1 MRLLEELP
9 LGVVVLDAQRRVV
22 MFNAYEARV
31 AGRASQDVVGRD
43 FFTEVAPC
51 MRVRELADPF
61 DAGIA
66 GATLN
71 VDLRFEFPFPHV
83 PKPREAVVRLRS
95 FLHEGEPHGLVYIED
110 VGARLTLDRVQR
122 RFAELVAHDMRSPL
136 MIIGANLEFIESSS
150 ALEPDLAEA
159 FEDARAASGRIEH
172 MITDLLD
179 LSALQSQT
187 LPLDRRHFDLLV
199 CAEEVVRPMRRLAAR
214 RDVEL
219 IVEPGEPVRVF
230 ADERIVQRAL
240 SNLVDN
246 AIRHAP
252 SGSAVSVRAVSEP
265 DGAVLE
271 VADRGPGV
279 PEAMRATIF
288 EPYVQ
293 LDGEKSTR
301 GSRGLGLSFVR
312 QALAA
317 HGGRAVVTDVP
328 EGGALFRLC
337 FPA

>member
-1 MRLLEELP
+1 M
-9 LGVVVLDAQRRVV
+9 GVVVLDAERRVV
-22 MFNAYEARV
+22 MFNAYEAKL
-31 AGRASQDVVGRD
+31 AGRTSEEVVGRD

-51 MRVRELADPF
+51 MRVRELAAPF
-61 DAGIA
+61 DAGIG
-66 GATLN
+66 GAPLN
-71 VDLRFEFPFPHV
+71 VDLRFEFPFPFV

-136 MIIGANLEFIESSS
+136 MIIGASLEFIESSV
-150 ALEPDLAEA
+150 APVPDLAEA
-159 FEDARAASGRIEH
+159 FEDARMASGRIQH

-187 LPLDRRHFDLLV
+187 LLLDRTDFDLFV
-199 CAEEVVRPMRRLAAR
+199 CAEAVVRPMRRLAAR

-219 IVEPGEPVRVF
+219 AVKPGEPVRVF
-230 ADERIVQRAL
+230 ADERLVQRAL
-240 SNLVDN
+240 SNLIDN

-252 SGSAVSVRAVSEP
+252 SGSTVSVRAANEA

-279 PEAMRATIF
+279 PEGMRATIF

-293 LDGEKSTR
+293 LDRDRSTR

-317 HGGRAVVTDVP
+317 HGGTAAVTGAP